1 MLEASL
7 ADCRTVVLPDRG
19 HSVLVEA
26 TTDTYALVRDWLLR
40 QEAHTLREAL

>member
-1 MLEASL
+1 
-7 ADCRTVVLPDRG
+7 VLPDRG

-26 TTDTYALVRDWLLR
+26 TKDTYALVRDWLLG